1 MIGVRERL
9 RVVKKVVNWMDESY
23 ARKGEEL
30 KKKMRQLEQQNLT
43 LPAEVCNMK
52 RALFRELAHQKGIN
66 QQLQHQ
72 RDTRANART
81 DSRR

>member
-1 MIGVRERL
+1 MVEQ
-9 RVVKKVVNWMDESY
+9 VVNWVDESY
-23 ARKGEEL
+23 ARKGQEL

-43 LPAEVCNMK
+43 LQAEVCNMK
-52 RALFRELAHQKGIN
+52 RAFFHELAHQKGIN
-66 QQLQHQ
+66 RQLQHQ

>member
-9 RVVKKVVNWMDESY
+9 RVVEKVVNWMDEAY
-23 ARKGEEL
+23 ARKGAEL

-43 LPAEVCNMK
+43 LQAEVCNMK
-52 RALFRELAHQKGIN
+52 RAFFRELVHQKGIN
-66 QQLQHQ
+66 RQLQHQ
-72 RDTRANART
+72 HDTRANAQT